1 VFVSWRSIAITLI
14 DREIKEA
21 FVLRTHFFA
30 AATLV
35 FLLSVARGQTGN
47 SVVATIN
54 IQQAIFDSK
63 EGRHELA
70 AIHTKDPQER
80 QQQVAQILQGILP
93 KMAPVIVK
101 FAEANELGI
110 IIDTSM
116 QLPSD
121 PIFWTKQHGGNVLRK
136 QVDITKQIVD
146 SFDGSLKRLPLITGD
161 QRVLAINLDRAIFNT
176 DEGKRELAAI
186 GNKVTPEQK
195 ETLSQIIRTKMTP
208 VIDKVA
214 GDSGADIVLD
224 ISKPWPG
231 DPIVWVAR
239 QLDITDQVTIAYN
252 GR

>member
-1 VFVSWRSIAITLI
+1 M
-14 DREIKEA
+14 
-21 FVLRTHFFA
+21 LRTHFFA

-110 IIDTSM
+110 IIDTS
-116 QLPSD
+116 
-121 PIFWTKQHGGNVLRK
+121 HGGNVLRK

-208 VIDKVA
+208 VIVKVA

-224 ISKPWPG
+224 MSKPWPG